1 MFEQAIDSV
10 NSSPHYR
17 RREIQKWRKLAEK
30 EI

>member
-1 MFEQAIDSV
+1 MFEQAVDSV
-10 NSSPHYR
+10 NSSPAYR